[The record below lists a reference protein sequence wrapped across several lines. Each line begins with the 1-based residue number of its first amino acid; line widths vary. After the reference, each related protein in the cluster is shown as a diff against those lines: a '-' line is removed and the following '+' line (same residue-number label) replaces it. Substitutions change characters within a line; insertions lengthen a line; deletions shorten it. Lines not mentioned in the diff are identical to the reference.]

1 MKKVV
6 TFIQKNIFFIII
18 IIVGI
23 AYILTGVSK
32 IIPTGETIE
41 SILSTMLLSTV
52 LGWLISAMYGQQ
64 AIIDGYDD
72 QDVIAAMNTLA
83 NQIEKIEPYID
94 KLEDFCEKENEN
106 IMKRKRNR
114 ILNRNGLTY
123 EQFENITKETYKK
136 LNRRQKKAIKKAYGI
151 GYGFLSSD
159 WLLSDIE
166 EKEEDNEKPVSVN
179 KYVWKKNAYNLITK
193 TITGALSGYY
203 ILEPFAKANWN
214 IIIWRVFFFAIWL
227 LFGYVRYITDFN
239 FMTKVY
245 RKTIV
250 RKTNDLVK
258 FEIKIKNGEYDS
270 ITIPTKNEQPIV
282 QETKDNLLTESEVID
297 IYGNNQEKN
306 YQPT

>member
-1 MKKVV
+1 
-6 TFIQKNIFFIII
+6 
-18 IIVGI
+18 
-23 AYILTGVSK
+23 
-32 IIPTGETIE
+32 
-41 SILSTMLLSTV
+41 
-52 LGWLISAMYGQQ
+52 MYGQQ

-114 ILNRNGLTY
+114 ILKRNGLTY

-136 LNRRQKKAIKKAYGI
+136 LTRRQKKAIKKAYGI

-166 EKEEDNEKPVSVN
+166 EKEENNEKPVSVN

-193 TITGALSGYY
+193 TITGVLSGYY

-258 FEIKIKNGEYDS
+258 FEIKIKNGEYDN
-270 ITIPTKNEQPIV
+270 ITIPTKNEQPIIN
-282 QETKDNLLTESEVID
+282 EKKDNLLTESEVID